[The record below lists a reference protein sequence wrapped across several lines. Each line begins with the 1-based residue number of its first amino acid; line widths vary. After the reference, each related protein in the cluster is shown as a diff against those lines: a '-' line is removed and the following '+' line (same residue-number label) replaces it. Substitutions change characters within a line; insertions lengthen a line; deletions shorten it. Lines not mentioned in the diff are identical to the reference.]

1 MNDKLPNRHLAE
13 RNSRKVWE
21 RVLDEF
27 SQLMHTSLAHE
38 RIYISG
44 NCFIISSLDTF
55 ESVCASL
62 YISFS
67 FSVPVELSRFFSNTR
82 ELEIWIGKQGW
93 WEFQGPLCNL
103 RNAERKRAR
112 VCDKAREEQR
122 AQGSEAQASGRRSG
136 ERRTKEC
143 EEGQE
148 QRPRNSVTTV
158 TITYRNVIS
167 ENNLPTTSK
176 MVCTSG
182 NHDDVTVHPYRKCR
196 SVTGRLDITG
206 WFSDVEVGDWV

>member
-27 SQLMHTSLAHE
+27 SQLMHTSLAHA

-44 NCFIISSLDTF
+44 HCFIISSLDTF
-55 ESVCASL
+55 ESVRASL
-62 YISFS
+62 YIS

-82 ELEIWIGKQGW
+82 ELEIWVEKEGW
-93 WEFQGPLCNL
+93 WEFQGPLSNL
-103 RNAERKRAR
+103 KNAERQRAR
-112 VCDKAREEQR
+112 VCDQAPEEQR
-122 AQGSEAQASGRRSG
+122 AQGSEAQASG
-136 ERRTKEC
+136 RRTKEC

-167 ENNLPTTSK
+167 ENKLPTTSK
-176 MVCTSG
+176 WSALAVIMT
-182 NHDDVTVHPYRKCR
+182 T
-196 SVTGRLDITG
+196 
-206 WFSDVEVGDWV
+206 

>member
-1 MNDKLPNRHLAE
+1 M
-13 RNSRKVWE
+13 
-21 RVLDEF
+21 
-27 SQLMHTSLAHE
+27 
-38 RIYISG
+38 
-44 NCFIISSLDTF
+44 
-55 ESVCASL
+55 
-62 YISFS
+62 
-67 FSVPVELSRFFSNTR
+67 
-82 ELEIWIGKQGW
+82 
-93 WEFQGPLCNL
+93 
-103 RNAERKRAR
+103 
-112 VCDKAREEQR
+112 CDKAQEEQR

-136 ERRTKEC
+136 EQRTKEC

-182 NHDDVTVHPYRKCR
+182 NHDDVTVHPYRKYR

-206 WFSDVEVGDWV
+206 WFSYVEVGDRV